1 MTRQWLLDTN
11 LVVDWCL
18 WHLAEDT
25 QHEGIAKRATQRLR
39 VMKDRTIVETFERH
53 LRGASVS
60 LAQPTLLEVG
70 GCLWRILSSAHSGTE
85 DRLNKPILRVG
96 LRFLERFGA
105 ELLPVREQALNQ
117 DAVRE
122 QDYGDAIVI
131 GALGQGRRLLTA
143 DKRLWLWCRN
153 RKLSAAHF
161 VDGDFNDS

>member
-25 QHEGIAKRATQRLR
+25 QQEGISKRAAERLR
-39 VMKDRTIVETFERH
+39 VMRTRPAVEAFERH
-53 LRGASVS
+53 LRGTSVS

-70 GCLWRILSSAHSGTE
+70 GCLRRLLSSAHSGTE

-105 ELLPVREQALNQ
+105 ELLPVREQALDQ
-117 DAVRE
+117 DVVRE
-122 QDYGDAIVI
+122 QDYGDAVVL
-131 GALGQGRRLLTA
+131 GALGKGRRLLTA

-153 RKLSAAHF
+153 RRLSAAHF
-161 VDGDFNDS
+161 VDGDLNDS